1 MSLMSQRPSYRWGLE
16 YEVAVSHEKHS
27 RPILWTSFFMPILPF
42 SSHETSCNECIAN
55 ISLPMIFRWHI
66 FVLCLWTVRESL
78 WIKVF
83 RDSPNLY
90 RAYRVIQNN
99 DKMGKNYKT
108 LTWYFPQNRV
118 IGVHLGYI
126 PLPKN
131 SLEIRQKYFRVF
143 CSKPACYFILI
154 INSCKSQYMCAW
166 VCGCVCG
173 GVFGDV
179 IATLFLT

>member
-1 MSLMSQRPSYRWGLE
+1 MKSFDCCRVNWNTLICLLYRGAKMSLMSQRPSYRWGLE

-108 LTWYFPQNRV
+108 LTWDVPQNRV
-118 IGVHLGYI
+118 YVGYSRFNWGTFGGH
-126 PLPKN
+126 PPPEKFPPK
-131 SLEIRQKYFRVF
+131 
-143 CSKPACYFILI
+143 
-154 INSCKSQYMCAW
+154 
-166 VCGCVCG
+166 
-173 GVFGDV
+173 
-179 IATLFLT
+179 